1 MNLEINKEELGYVT
15 DLVDGRVRDLHPEIR
30 RSMHHEYKDE
40 LKHELECLK
49 ELLERLKALQSES
62 D

>member
-1 MNLEINKEELGYVT
+1 VNLEINEEELEYLIE
-15 DLVDGRVRDLHPEIR
+15 LVGCRVRDLHPEIR
-30 RSMHHEYKDE
+30 RSMTYEFKDK

-49 ELLERLKALQSES
+49 DLLERLKTLQGES